1 MSEAWIDAGPTSGWL
16 VPLCNRAC
24 SASRATSTGPIFAM
38 ASTPR
43 SEREP
48 CAATPLVS
56 ISNATNPRC
65 ATASCSSVGSTTI
78 AASAWTRSST
88 ASVPTEP
95 SSSSATR
102 VRTTSPRT
110 SPTVVAA
117 TIAAASAPFMSYA
130 PRPYKRP
137 SSTRGSSGPSMPP
150 NPTVSKCPL
159 SRSERPPPVPRRTAT
174 TLGRSSPT
182 ISVSRPWSS
191 HQFATSAAASP
202 SPRPPGTSDG
212 LTESTETSRV
222 ARSTISSRRST
233 TRRLVL
239 RDPEER
245 RAGRRAP
252 VPGGVDRDNAVAKLP
267 AGELRRHPPTHLGI
281 AGADE
286 EPPRRDE
293 GREQCVL
300 LVHAD
305 DGSAPAAV
313 VEQVEAQRGLLP
325 ALGVGGVRGDERR
338 SDVGRFEVADCG
350 EMLDRGRRT
359 LRERVG
365 AGSVDVQR
373 AQHFLR
379 GRRRPA
385 AVVVTE
391 PGRHRNEQGADV
403 PEAELDAEE
412 VRVVGGLAEEHS
424 DRAQVGHG
432 PDQRDLHSV
441 SVGVDGVDRLLKRSL
456 RGSARLAVRKE
467 DVLLHQRVARGIAV
481 RACRAGHQ
489 ACDHQG
495 KRHSAEG
502 MPGRASPRP
511 RAAVAASD
519 HWEQVVGC
527 GLSMRSPVVGV
538 PPGTTN
544 VTVSTASAFVL
555 FLTMNVLA
563 PVS

>member
-1 MSEAWIDAGPTSGWL
+1 MARAALQSRVQRIEGDEHLSHLRDGVDAEVGA
-16 VPLCNRAC
+16 RAVC
-24 SASRATSTGPIFAM
+24 GDAARLDL
-38 ASTPR
+38 
-43 SEREP
+43 ERDEP
-48 CAATPLVS
+48 AVRDRQLQL
-56 ISNATNPRC
+56 R
-65 ATASCSSVGSTTI
+65 
-78 AASAWTRSST
+78 RLHHDR
-88 ASVPTEP
+88 
-95 SSSSATR
+95 R
-102 VRTTSPRT
+102 VRVDALEHGLRSDGAELL
-110 SPTVVAA
+110 VGDEGENDVAA

-239 RDPEER
+239 GDPEER

-252 VPGGVDRDNAVAKLP
+252 IPGGVDRDNAVAKLA

-325 ALGVGGVRGDERR
+325 ALGVGGVRGDERL

-350 EMLDRGRRT
+350 EMLDRGR
-359 LRERVG
+359 
-365 AGSVDVQR
+365 
-373 AQHFLR
+373 
-379 GRRRPA
+379 
-385 AVVVTE
+385 
-391 PGRHRNEQGADV
+391 
-403 PEAELDAEE
+403 
-412 VRVVGGLAEEHS
+412 
-424 DRAQVGHG
+424 
-432 PDQRDLHSV
+432 
-441 SVGVDGVDRLLKRSL
+441 
-456 RGSARLAVRKE
+456 
-467 DVLLHQRVARGIAV
+467 
-481 RACRAGHQ
+481 
-489 ACDHQG
+489 
-495 KRHSAEG
+495 
-502 MPGRASPRP
+502 
-511 RAAVAASD
+511 
-519 HWEQVVGC
+519 
-527 GLSMRSPVVGV
+527 
-538 PPGTTN
+538 
-544 VTVSTASAFVL
+544 
-555 FLTMNVLA
+555 
-563 PVS
+563 